1 MVESNRKLSLKVLTT
16 LFVIFCLVS
25 AVFAFTGKKFNKAAA
40 ADETVEVM
48 NDRFSVTVGAYRG
61 DFATDQIIYLNYD
74 KQIVETAGWL
84 NDHGGLVNG
93 IDFGNYL
100 VINGKTFNEI
110 KEAEAGK
117 YPSVDQRTQMSKG
130 GVWTPVAACVET
142 NRIRLDINRGY
153 ADVGAMTVGIKDGF
167 SYEYNGTTFKVE
179 GDLMFRATIVTDN
192 VATPVFQKVEDESAT
207 EALYANNRNV
217 EADAAHAVY
226 TGFRTFP
233 LLNAT
238 NALNTGKYVS
248 GRCLADNYMYMKE
261 YIKVNGK
268 SVNYWN
274 IVEYDDT
281 LTYTTN
287 PVNNSGRVYSMPIVT
302 QIMNNGEYKV
312 WIHTEWA
319 AKVGIDLDNFTI
331 EFAEGMPFVDTNGNV
346 CRAVNSYVATRTDG
360 KWNVKLVRE
369 EIMNDHFTGISID
382 ANGYR
387 SDWATDQI
395 IYLNY
400 DKQFHGTAAWLND
413 KTDGKAD
420 GLDLGNYLVINGK
433 TFNEI
438 KAEEAGKYLSVD
450 NRTPMLQKGGIWT
463 PISVLADT
471 TQIKLEVNRGYA
483 DIGAM
488 TVGIKDGFSY
498 EYNGTTYKTVGDIM
512 FKATVTSDNVATPV
526 FQKVEDESVTEALYA
541 NNRGVEADAAHAV
554 YTGFRTFPLYGA
566 TNALNTGKY
575 VSGRCLADNYMYMKE
590 YIKVNGKS
598 VNYWNIVEYDDTLT
612 YTTNPVGNSGRVYS
626 MPIVTQIMN
635 NGEFKVWIHTEWA
648 AKVGIDLDNFTIEFA
663 EGMPFVDTS
672 GNVCRTTGLYKA
684 IRTNGTW
691 KVNGLTSPGAAV
703 RLKQFADG
711 QKDSSA
717 IRFAFETAAVLIDE
731 YLNAD
736 GTFKDGVSSGVM
748 LIPKDILGSET
759 LDVANGNSK
768 IERVALAADEWEA
781 DGNVKVAKVYL
792 YNFPKSQY
800 GREISA
806 RAYITD
812 GNKTIYSDVV
822 TRSMEYVAKSYL
834 LDDNVTSEANKLLA
848 ERYVSNAIIDLAD
861 YVESGM
867 VTVNEDEIVKQ
878 GVKYELLNE
887 GRTYIYEND
896 AWSYAAEALTLSDKE
911 FITIA
916 DFPPKLRDDQGYE
929 GTWQER
935 LQDYADLGFSTVLLT
950 EDDYAILD
958 KKKDANGNYT
968 DEDVLG
974 ELNGA
979 YKIIIERL
987 ISSGL
992 DVWVRNYNNQGDY
1005 FSSKELTTN
1014 FQEYGKVTGFY
1025 MSDEPFTT
1033 NDLAING
1040 NQPGVAM
1047 DSYGGLITWKNEYYP
1062 DDFWHINL
1070 VPSDSYNHW
1079 ENGADGKDG
1088 GYGDYIQY
1096 YIDNVLKQL
1105 TSGGRT
1111 VCLDCYPFRE
1121 TGKNGVYTDFLFDL
1135 LTAANKT
1142 RDYNKTA
1149 AEGQKATF
1157 GMCVQTYAFYGG
1169 SVKTKQRN
1177 IVSAEEV
1184 TFQLYTGM
1192 ALGAGMFEYFA
1203 YSSDYS
1209 VVNGVGKGYD
1219 CITTTGGEHTSLY
1232 NYVKN
1237 ANDKALKFS
1246 KFINAYEWQGATYSA
1261 GTAENENATGF
1272 AMVDGLTLSGSET
1285 GRLTAYSSDYDALI
1299 GCFKQN
1305 GKDGYMVTN
1314 FTDPQNKKT
1323 TNVELTFENC
1333 TKAAVYMNGKLVTV
1347 GLNNGTTTI
1356 TLLPGNAAFVMPF

>member
-179 GDLMFRATIVTDN
+179 GDLMFRATIVNDN

-896 AWSYAAEALTLSDKE
+896 AWSYASASLTLSDEE

-992 DVWVRNYNNQGDY
+992 DVWVRNYNNHGDY

-1062 DDFWHINL
+1062 EDFWHINL

-1347 GLNNGTTTI
+1347 GLNSGTTTI

>member
-1 MVESNRKLSLKVLTT
+1 MVKSNKKLSLKILTT

-25 AVFAFTGKKFNKAAA
+25 AVFAFTGKNFNKASA

-48 NDRFSVTVGAYRG
+48 NDHFSVTIGTYRG
-61 DFATDQIIYLNYD
+61 DFATDQIIYLDYD

-84 NDHGGLVNG
+84 NDHNGLVNG

-130 GVWTPVAACVET
+130 GVWTPVAVCVET
-142 NRIRLDINRGY
+142 NRIRLDINKGY
-153 ADVGAMTVGIKDGF
+153 ADIGAMTVGIKDGF
-167 SYEYNGTTFKVE
+167 SYEYNGTTYKTI
-179 GDLMFRATIVTDN
+179 GDIMFRAIITSDN
-192 VATPVFQKVEDESAT
+192 VATPVFQKIEDESVT
-207 EALYANNRNV
+207 EALYANNRGV

-287 PVNNSGRVYSMPIVT
+287 PVNNSDRVYSMPIVT

-450 NRTPMLQKGGIWT
+450 NKTPMLQKGGIWT

-471 TQIKLEVNRGYA
+471 KQIKLEVNRGYA

-512 FKATVTSDNVATPV
+512 FRAIITSDNVATPV

-717 IRFAFETAAVLIDE
+717 IRFTFETASALIDE

-759 LDVANGNSK
+759 LDVANDNSK

-822 TRSMEYVAKSYL
+822 TRSIRF
-834 LDDNVTSEANKLLA
+834 DD
-848 ERYVSNAIIDLAD
+848 R
-861 YVESGM
+861 
-867 VTVNEDEIVKQ
+867 
-878 GVKYELLNE
+878 
-887 GRTYIYEND
+887 
-896 AWSYAAEALTLSDKE
+896 
-911 FITIA
+911 
-916 DFPPKLRDDQGYE
+916 
-929 GTWQER
+929 
-935 LQDYADLGFSTVLLT
+935 
-950 EDDYAILD
+950 
-958 KKKDANGNYT
+958 
-968 DEDVLG
+968 
-974 ELNGA
+974 
-979 YKIIIERL
+979 
-987 ISSGL
+987 
-992 DVWVRNYNNQGDY
+992 
-1005 FSSKELTTN
+1005 
-1014 FQEYGKVTGFY
+1014 
-1025 MSDEPFTT
+1025 
-1033 NDLAING
+1033 
-1040 NQPGVAM
+1040 
-1047 DSYGGLITWKNEYYP
+1047 
-1062 DDFWHINL
+1062 
-1070 VPSDSYNHW
+1070 
-1079 ENGADGKDG
+1079 
-1088 GYGDYIQY
+1088 
-1096 YIDNVLKQL
+1096 
-1105 TSGGRT
+1105 
-1111 VCLDCYPFRE
+1111 
-1121 TGKNGVYTDFLFDL
+1121 
-1135 LTAANKT
+1135 
-1142 RDYNKTA
+1142 
-1149 AEGQKATF
+1149 
-1157 GMCVQTYAFYGG
+1157 
-1169 SVKTKQRN
+1169 RN
-1177 IVSAEEV
+1177 IVV
-1184 TFQLYTGM
+1184 
-1192 ALGAGMFEYFA
+1192 
-1203 YSSDYS
+1203 
-1209 VVNGVGKGYD
+1209 
-1219 CITTTGGEHTSLY
+1219 
-1232 NYVKN
+1232 
-1237 ANDKALKFS
+1237 
-1246 KFINAYEWQGATYSA
+1246 
-1261 GTAENENATGF
+1261 
-1272 AMVDGLTLSGSET
+1272 
-1285 GRLTAYSSDYDALI
+1285 
-1299 GCFKQN
+1299 
-1305 GKDGYMVTN
+1305 
-1314 FTDPQNKKT
+1314 
-1323 TNVELTFENC
+1323 
-1333 TKAAVYMNGKLVTV
+1333 
-1347 GLNNGTTTI
+1347 
-1356 TLLPGNAAFVMPF
+1356 